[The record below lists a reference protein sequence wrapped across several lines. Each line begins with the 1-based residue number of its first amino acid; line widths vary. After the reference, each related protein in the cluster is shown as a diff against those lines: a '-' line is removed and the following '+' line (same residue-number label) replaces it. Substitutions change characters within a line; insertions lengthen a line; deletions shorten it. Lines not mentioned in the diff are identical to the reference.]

1 MSISDNFDPAELAKY
16 PKQIRLHLWRNQ
28 KHGSEPVGD
37 LCIRGTPQVDVV
49 RAKARDWIEGK

>member
-1 MSISDNFDPAELAKY
+1 LAKY
-16 PKQIRLHLWRNQ
+16 QKQIRLHLWRNQ

-37 LCIRGTPQVDVV
+37 LCIRGTPQEDIV